1 MNRARLRVVLAAVIA
16 CSPALFGASLA
27 SASPTSD
34 TSSHEK
40 PVAAHAAAATE
51 KGETKPAVDLSG
63 QQIQA
68 SGQRV
73 SANMVRARQAAAQA
87 EADKKKAAEDAAA
100 KKKADDAKKKAADD
114 AARKKKADEAS
125 RSAKRCTAPARVT
138 DLSTLQTQN
147 ARAIMRAGQKLH
159 ISKRGQIIALST
171 ALQESQLRN
180 YANVNLPA
188 SMRMAH
194 QAVGSD
200 HLSVGLFQQQPNWGS
215 LNELMNPETSAT
227 KFYQALLRIPGWQS
241 LPVTVAA
248 QRVQV
253 SAFPSAYADDEV
265 RATAIVNALPCP

>member
-1 MNRARLRVVLAAVIA
+1 M
-16 CSPALFGASLA
+16 
-27 SASPTSD
+27 
-34 TSSHEK
+34 
-40 PVAAHAAAATE
+40 
-51 KGETKPAVDLSG
+51 DLSG

-100 KKKADDAKKKAADD
+100 KKKADDAKKKADD

-147 ARAIMRAGQKLH
+147 ARAIMRAGRKLH

-227 KFYQALLRIPGWQS
+227 KFYQALLHIPGWQS

>member
-40 PVAAHAAAATE
+40 PVAATTE
-51 KGETKPAVDLSG
+51 AKPAVDLSG
-63 QQIQA
+63 QRIQA

-100 KKKADDAKKKAADD
+100 KKKADDAKKKADD
-114 AARKKKADEAS
+114 AARKKKAAEAS

-138 DLSTLQTQN
+138 DLSRLQTQN
-147 ARAIMRAGQKLH
+147 ARAIMRAGRKMH

-215 LNELMNPETSAT
+215 LNQLMNPEISAT
-227 KFYQALLRIPGWQS
+227 KFYQALLRIPGWQH

>member
-51 KGETKPAVDLSG
+51 KGRPMPAVVLSG
-63 QQIQA
+63 QHIQA

-73 SANMVRARQAAAQA
+73 SASMLRAQQAAAQA
-87 EADKKKAAEDAAA
+87 EADKKQAAEEAAA
-100 KKKADDAKKKAADD
+100 KKKADEAKKKAAD
-114 AARKKKADEAS
+114 AARKKKAAKAS
-125 RSAKRCTAPARVT
+125 RKAKRCTAPARVV
-138 DLSTLQTQN
+138 DLSRLQTRN
-147 ARAIMRAGQKLH
+147 ARAIMRAGRKMH
-159 ISKRGQIIALST
+159 IGKRGQIIALST

-188 SMRMAH
+188 SMRMPH

-215 LNELMNPETSAT
+215 LHELMNPEISAT
-227 KFYQALLRIPGWQS
+227 KFYQALRRIPGWQR

-265 RATAIVNALPCP
+265 RATRIVNALPCP

>member
-51 KGETKPAVDLSG
+51 KGRPMPAVVLSG
-63 QQIQA
+63 QHIQA

-73 SANMVRARQAAAQA
+73 SASMLRAQQAAAQA
-87 EADKKKAAEDAAA
+87 EADKKKAA
-100 KKKADDAKKKAADD
+100 K
-114 AARKKKADEAS
+114 AS
-125 RSAKRCTAPARVT
+125 RKAKRCTAPARVV
-138 DLSTLQTQN
+138 DLSRLQTRN
-147 ARAIMRAGQKLH
+147 ARAIMRAGRKMH
-159 ISKRGQIIALST
+159 IGKRGQIIALST

-188 SMRMAH
+188 SMRMPH

-215 LNELMNPETSAT
+215 LHELMNPEISAT
-227 KFYQALLRIPGWQS
+227 KFYQALRRIPGWQR

-265 RATAIVNALPCP
+265 RATRIVNALPCP